1 MKPFD
6 ISLIILLSL
15 FFLSFLFYL
24 IYGKLTERKF
34 DAIAEKFKKQF
45 GYTPFS
51 MTVGKNG
58 GFFFWGYKES
68 YLICALLFTNF
79 PATKKT
85 LTQEE
90 ITFFKNLDK
99 TDISW
104 FYIKYFAMLIGTLC
118 FMGLL
123 IMFKF
128 RAE

>member
-34 DAIAEKFKKQF
+34 DAIVEKFKKQF

-51 MTVGKNG
+51 MIVGKNG

-90 ITFFKNLDK
+90 IIFFKNLDK
-99 TDISW
+99 SDISW
-104 FYIKYFAMLIGTLC
+104 FYIKYFSMVIGTLC
-118 FMGLL
+118 FIVLL

>member
-34 DAIAEKFKKQF
+34 NAIAEKFKKQF

-51 MTVGKNG
+51 MAVGKNG

-90 ITFFKNLDK
+90 ISFFKNLDK
-99 TDISW
+99 TEISW
-104 FYIKYFAMLIGTLC
+104 FYIKYFAMVIGTLC
-118 FMGLL
+118 FMSLL